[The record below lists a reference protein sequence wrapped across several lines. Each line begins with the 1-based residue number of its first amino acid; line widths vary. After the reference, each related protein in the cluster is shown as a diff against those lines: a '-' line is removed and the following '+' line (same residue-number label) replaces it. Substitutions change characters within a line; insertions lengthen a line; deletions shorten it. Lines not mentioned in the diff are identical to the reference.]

1 VEKLMVLVSRNILR
15 RRKEL
20 GMSQR
25 QLAQAAQ
32 CHRSEIS
39 MIEAG
44 RRNIS
49 VLKLMRIASA
59 LETTLENIFHDGVMK
74 AIDEAI
80 DEAQKDP
87 LPTPE

>member
-1 VEKLMVLVSRNILR
+1 MEKLLALVSRNILR

-59 LETTLENIFHDGVMK
+59 LETSLENIFHDGVMN
-74 AIDEAI
+74 AIEDVM
-80 DEAQKDP
+80 DDAQMEPAPARD
-87 LPTPE
+87 

>member
-1 VEKLMVLVSRNILR
+1 MALVSRNILR

-59 LETTLENIFHDGVMK
+59 LETTLENIFHDGRMK

-80 DEAQKDP
+80 EEAIEEAQKDP

>member
-1 VEKLMVLVSRNILR
+1 MVLVSRNILR

>member
-1 VEKLMVLVSRNILR
+1 MEKLMVLVSRNILR